1 MISEEV
7 PTRGSILRFLPGLG
21 VAVAV
26 LVIGFVHRTAV
37 DAGSDSLAAAD
48 GEWLVIAFSA
58 TVLMW
63 VAGAFAQLGSMP
75 LLPPVGRL
83 FAVQLA
89 ASFANHLLPAGSGGI
104 AVNMRFMRR
113 LGMSTDAA
121 AGAVGLNALAGLLT
135 HGGLLALIVILAPST
150 VASLGPR
157 VHWPAVAHPPPATA
171 GIVMATAPIAL
182 IALTTMLVWRTQQRS
197 RARDAAAVSRLA
209 GELRQLGA
217 ILRHPGRALALWG
230 GSLAAPLL
238 HTLILFAVL
247 RSLDVPVT
255 VGTVLL
261 IYVVVSAVSALVP
274 SPGAIGSLDVALVA
288 GLAVS
293 GVPSTAALAS
303 VLGYRLITVW
313 LPLLPTGTV
322 LALLLRSRII

>member
-1 MISEEV
+1 M
-7 PTRGSILRFLPGLG
+7 G

-48 GEWLVIAFSA
+48 GEWLVIAVSA

-75 LLPPVGRL
+75 LPPPVGRL

-89 ASFANHLLPAGSGGI
+89 ASFANHVLPAGSGGI

-121 AGAVGLNALAGLLT
+121 AGAVGLNALAGFLT
-135 HGGLLALIVILAPST
+135 HGALLALIMISAPST
-150 VASLGPR
+150 VASIDRR
-157 VHWPAVAHPPPATA
+157 VHWPAVSHLSSAAV
-171 GIVMATAPIAL
+171 GIVMAAASIAL
-182 IALTTMLVWRTQQRS
+182 VALTTVLLRRAGRRS
-197 RARDAAAVSRLA
+197 RARSAAGVSRLA
-209 GELRQLGA
+209 SELRQLGVV
-217 ILRHPGRALALWG
+217 LRHPGRALALWG

-238 HTLILFAVL
+238 HAVILFAVL

-261 IYVVVSAVSALVP
+261 IYVVVSAVSAVVP

-293 GVPSTAALAS
+293 GVPSTAALAT